1 MCPEVSALPRV
12 SSPGNGESADSPHG
26 VALQQSEVTT
36 ERWVKTWGR
45 SHRHVQGQ
53 ALCPRPQ
60 ESASVLTGTMF
71 CRACNSKKKEVT
83 FFFTLDGE
91 GWVTTK
97 DYYSQPLAPAPNP
110 YFLEGWSSGMKAQ
123 GQLGLQG
130 EQKLGSA
137 SHKEGRKGKGERVN
151 SSCTENFECHC
162 FCYIEKLGT
171 VTPST

>member
-36 ERWVKTWGR
+36 ERWVKTWGL

-97 DYYSQPLAPAPNP
+97 DYYSQPNWHRLPIPTSWKAEAA
-110 YFLEGWSSGMKAQ
+110 GWKRRANSDYRESKSL
-123 GQLGLQG
+123 GQLPTKKGG
-130 EQKLGSA
+130 RGRG
-137 SHKEGRKGKGERVN
+137 KESIHPVLRILNAIAFVILKSWVQ
-151 SSCTENFECHC
+151 
-162 FCYIEKLGT
+162 
-171 VTPST
+171 